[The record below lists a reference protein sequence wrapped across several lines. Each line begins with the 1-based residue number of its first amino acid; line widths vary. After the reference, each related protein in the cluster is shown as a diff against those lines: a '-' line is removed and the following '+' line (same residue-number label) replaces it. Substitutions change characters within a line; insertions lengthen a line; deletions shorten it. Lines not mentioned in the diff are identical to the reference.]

1 MSTGLPWRSFAGNS
15 NGAIQYLPHF
25 KGQYSRQGFGHPLR
39 GNAMTLTRVPAYTTI
54 IIICLGVR
62 AEAQSPCPE
71 LVRLRNEA
79 TAAWK
84 EAMRASPSERCG
96 ALDHASVAAEMTF
109 NYANNNRVSCN
120 ISLPLLNQV
129 EGYHRQAVQARDNVC
144 AGRPLRS
151 YPADI
156 IRH

>member
-1 MSTGLPWRSFAGNS
+1 
-15 NGAIQYLPHF
+15 
-25 KGQYSRQGFGHPLR
+25 
-39 GNAMTLTRVPAYTTI
+39 MTLTRVPVLTTI
-54 IIICLGVR
+54 IIVCLGVQ
-62 AEAQSPCPE
+62 AEAQPPCPE
-71 LVRLRNEA
+71 LIRLRNEA

-84 EAMRASPSERCG
+84 EAMRASPSERCE
-96 ALDHASVAAEMTF
+96 ALAHASQAAETTF

-144 AGRPLRS
+144 AGRPLRP